1 MRCRLLVAC
10 CCALAAVRATP
21 DMDEKL
27 VMAPIE
33 SSRVAR
39 ASRTSIAPPRKWQ
52 RGAEADPTAEDTVS
66 FKLHFR
72 QCNLEKLEQTATQVS
87 DPGHKRYGRYL
98 SSDDVCAM
106 TRCPEQ
112 DAWMDAVRSWV
123 GTVEGAIA
131 KEGCDHATIT
141 APAGEV
147 ERLLPGAR
155 LAYYHHVSA
164 QASRPLLRVS
174 GRVALPPQLN
184 DAVKLVTG
192 LTELWRPVKYRPPRA
207 QQRSGGDPSSSVASN
222 FTETIITPRTLR
234 KLYGVPGGHR
244 SGGAAEPE
252 LDFHIRQGIVAFDDF
267 YRSSDLCAAHNLLA
281 HDDYWLEPP
290 YVEYEGPPF
299 DPVADEAESDLDTQY
314 MVAMGE
320 GIPTLFLNHNEGEWI
335 LDWAL
340 QATQEY
346 APDNGGPLVWSIS
359 YGFPEMGQCFLSDG
373 ICASPVTGYDPRV
386 YLERTNVELQKLVA
400 MGVTVLVSSGDDG
413 SSGFGVTCPIDPLLP
428 VDLSGGASGE
438 PPTVC
443 PFENKDDCKCASP
456 PCVHRTRLYAY
467 IAEPAPH
474 RFPVYAFDSAAQC
487 AAVLDNPD
495 CAQLLLSMSG
505 DGLVDLGAA
514 LPSFGRY
521 VVGDGDTPD
530 TAHNAL
536 LLAAVMPRPTRH
548 REVHL
553 KTLPLPPLLPFMPC
567 SLAGRYVVGEV
578 LSGDTPDTA
587 QRASAFTPDFP
598 ASSPWVTSV
607 GATQVAWEL
616 EGACMQGALLNDDV
630 SAETA
635 VNKFTGGFDGG
646 GGFSEYF
653 AAPAWQQAAVAE
665 YLNSGAAPDLQT
677 FNWSNRAYPDLA
689 LAGHNYVVVV
699 DGGRIATVGGTSA
712 SAPALGGMV
721 SLLNKR
727 LIAAGKPRLGFLNPV
742 LYKMAAERPETF
754 HNIAPRTYDLTGTE
768 YEELLGANFTVGGN
782 QCTRFSCC
790 TMGFSSSEQ
799 GWDAVTGHG
808 TPSFA
813 AWADYMGVPNPTN
826 ESTYSV
832 RSFVVAIIL
841 LVMALTLALVFIV
854 YERRPRLLFGAAPRR
869 HHQQQQRSASA
880 APRALLAEMVRDDD
894 ADVFA
899 DNDPY
904 EPLVGGSR
912 P

>member
-1 MRCRLLVAC
+1 MPQSLRLQAKWSV
-10 CCALAAVRATP
+10 
-21 DMDEKL
+21 
-27 VMAPIE
+27 
-33 SSRVAR
+33 SSLAR
-39 ASRTSIAPPRKWQ
+39 ASLTTTTSALRS
-52 RGAEADPTAEDTVS
+52 RG
-66 FKLHFR
+66 R
-72 QCNLEKLEQTATQVS
+72 C
-87 DPGHKRYGRYL
+87 
-98 SSDDVCAM
+98 CA
-106 TRCPEQ
+106 
-112 DAWMDAVRSWV
+112 
-123 GTVEGAIA
+123 
-131 KEGCDHATIT
+131 
-141 APAGEV
+141 
-147 ERLLPGAR
+147 
-155 LAYYHHVSA
+155 
-164 QASRPLLRVS
+164 RPV
-174 GRVALPPQLN
+174 VALPPQLSN
-184 DAVKLVTG
+184 AVTLVTG

-207 QQRSGGDPSSSVASN
+207 QQRSGGDPTPSVASN

-234 KLYGVPGGHR
+234 KLYGIPGGHR
-244 SGGAAEPE
+244 SGGSAEPE

-443 PFENKDDCKCASP
+443 PFENKDDCKCASFLLETGAVNATTNSAQQMP
-456 PCVHRTRLYAY
+456 AQCVLPLGIVMADQ
-467 IAEPAPH
+467 IPLAG
-474 RFPVYAFDSAAQC
+474 AAQC
-487 AAVLDNPD
+487 STVLDNPD

-505 DGLVDLGAA
+505 DGLVDFGAA
-514 LPSFGRY
+514 LPSFGRFDTTCHAAFNISSASFY
-521 VVGDGDTPD
+521 SDCTCDVIPTVTVGS
-530 TAHNAL
+530 
-536 LLAAVMPRPTRH
+536 
-548 REVHL
+548 
-553 KTLPLPPLLPFMPC
+553 C
-567 SLAGRYVVGEV
+567 SLRGYVVGEV

-587 QRASAFTPDFP
+587 QRASSFTPDFP

-813 AWADYMGVPNPTN
+813 AWADYLGVPNPTN

-880 APRALLAEMVRDDD
+880 APRALLAEMVRDDEG
-894 ADVFA
+894 DVFA